1 MKYSEFRS
9 PHPPA
14 VCCLIAP
21 PVDVPPAKPSS
32 SSSSSVLG
40 CLTSSQSSRSQLSKV
55 RKGTHTANLSTHRF
69 YTTLLSVSNFR

>member
-9 PHPPA
+9 PHPSA

-21 PVDVPPAKPSS
+21 PVDGPPAKPSS

-40 CLTSSQSSRSQLSKV
+40 CLTSSQSQPFAALKSQE
-55 RKGTHTANLSTHRF
+55 RYTANLSTHRF
-69 YTTLLSVSNFR
+69 YAALLSVSNFR